1 MQRPVLL
8 IDGLN
13 VFMRHYVVNPAM
25 SSLGYHVGG
34 FTGFMNSLSR
44 LCNRTR
50 PSRVIVA
57 WEGGGSARRR
67 AIHSGYK
74 KNRRPKKLNRYYL
87 DDIPDTT
94 KNRDNQIALS
104 IAALKNTP
112 INQVY
117 VQDCEADDVL
127 AYLVKYRF
135 QDNRCVIVSSDKDFY
150 QLLSKRIIQWSPGQ
164 KKYITPKT
172 LVEKFGISPINFC
185 SARCFV
191 GDPSDGLDGIPRA
204 GFKSLAKRFP
214 ELASN
219 KFVSVDDLVV
229 SAEYAREEKELVLYD
244 NMIENA
250 AIARRNWKLMYLD
263 LIGLSADQIQRID
276 FSIENSQYP
285 SNKLGLIKMLIESG
299 IQNFD
304 VDSFFASVSATTTR

>member
-13 VFMRHYVVNPAM
+13 VFMRHYVVNPTM

-34 FTGFMNSLSR
+34 FTGFLNSLSR

-50 PSRVIVA
+50 PSHVIVA

-67 AIHSGYK
+67 AIYSGYK
-74 KNRRPKKLNRYYL
+74 KNRRPPKLNRYYL

-104 IAALKNTP
+104 IAALKHTP
-112 INQVY
+112 ICQVY

-127 AYLVKYRF
+127 AYLVKYKL
-135 QDNRCVIVSSDKDFY
+135 QESRCVIVSSDKDFY

-164 KKYITPKT
+164 KKYVTPKT
-172 LVEKFGISPINFC
+172 ITEKFGISPTNFC
-185 SARCFV
+185 TARCFV
-191 GDPSDGLDGIPRA
+191 GDPSDGLDGVPRA

-214 ELASN
+214 ELASK
-219 KFVSVDDLVV
+219 KFVSVDDLVA

-244 NMIENA
+244 SMIEGA
-250 AIARRNWKLMYLD
+250 ATARRNWKLMHLD

-276 FSIENSQYP
+276 FSIENSQHP